1 MHRMRTLILTLALT
15 LALGSPAAAR
25 SKAALLPALI
35 KRNAAKV
42 VSAAR
47 KAGGQLEL
55 YRDRTYRLLVND
67 RGALLYQKVNAGS
80 SVKPK
85 PVRWWGAFRTFKLA
99 TPSDSRLQERFEK
112 LVLTPRSKPQA
123 KPTSEPAQLKAI
135 LPDGRQVAPDI
146 STTVYH
152 GTDKVSPEVALSKGL
167 PARGTDWRLKE
178 HAEPNA
184 AAKKN
189 SAFRGTT
196 QVVADPI
203 SGNGA
208 AYWADKG
215 GWVYRI
221 EGVGGWDVNAQL
233 NGRIA
238 NPLGYRGNLMSAEAE
253 IAIPAQVP
261 AQFIKAYG
269 NVQQDSQGRL
279 FVRDWVPNPGFVG
292 H

>member
-1 MHRMRTLILTLALT
+1 MHTLTLSVTLALT

-25 SKAALLPALI
+25 SKAALLPNLI
-35 KRNAAKV
+35 KHNAAKV

-47 KAGGQLEL
+47 RAGGQLEIH
-55 YRDRTYRLLVND
+55 RGRVYRLLVND
-67 RGALLYQKVNAGS
+67 RGKLLYQKVNAGS

-99 TPSDSRLQERFEK
+99 TPSDGQLQERFEK
-112 LVLTPRSKPQA
+112 LVLTPRSKPQP
-123 KPTSEPAQLKAI
+123 KSEPAQLKAI
-135 LPDGRQVAPDI
+135 LPDGRKVAPDI
-146 STTVYH
+146 SITLYH
-152 GTDKVSPEVALSKGL
+152 GTDKVSPEQALARGL

-184 AAKKN
+184 AVKKN

-215 GWVYRI
+215 GWVYKI
-221 EGVGGWDVNAQL
+221 VGVGGWDVNAQL
-233 NGRIA
+233 NGRVA
-238 NPLGYRGNLMSAEAE
+238 KLSGYRGNLMSGEAE

-261 AQFIKAYG
+261 AKFIKAYG
-269 NVQQDSQGRL
+269 KVQQNSQGKL
-279 FVRDWVPNPGFVG
+279 YVRDWVPNPGFVG

>member
-1 MHRMRTLILTLALT
+1 MHSLVLIVALT

-25 SKAALLPALI
+25 TKASLPKLVKQHAS
-35 KRNAAKV
+35 KV
-42 VSAAR
+42 VRAAR

-55 YRDRTYRLLVND
+55 YRDRSYRLLVND
-67 RGALLYQKVNAGS
+67 RGKLLYQRVNATS

-99 TPSDSRLQERFEK
+99 SPSDGRLQERFEK
-112 LVLTPRSKPQA
+112 LVLTPPSKP
-123 KPTSEPAQLKAI
+123 KLKSEPTQLKAI
-135 LPDGRQVAPDI
+135 LPDGRKVAPDI
-146 STTVYH
+146 SITLYH
-152 GTDKVSPEVALSKGL
+152 GTDKVSPEQALTRGL

-184 AAKKN
+184 AVRTK

-203 SGNGA
+203 SENGA

-233 NGRIA
+233 NGRVA
-238 NPLGYRGNLMSAEAE
+238 KPSGYRGNLMSAEAE

-261 AQFIKAYG
+261 AKFIKAYG
-269 NVQQDSQGRL
+269 KVQQDSRGRL
-279 FVRDWVPNPGFVG
+279 LVRDWVPNPGFVG